1 MSECLA
7 WGFFG
12 VEAFYIGAFS
22 SGIFR
27 AGPLNIGVFNIPAG
41 PVAPWML
48 HCRTPLEAPLRP
60 QRDLGVH
67 RHKDLHLRDFVLKD
81 FHLDPDYHRNPSSR
95 VSWALSSCEPAPSA
109 PNPVLWIS

>member
-67 RHKDLHLRDFVLKD
+67 RHKGFAFEGFCLERFSLGPRLPQKSE
-81 FHLDPDYHRNPSSR
+81 L
-95 VSWALSSCEPAPSA
+95 
-109 PNPVLWIS
+109 